1 MAALILSFGGMGLFF
16 VGRLSGS
23 WLMNRMAAAKVLLYC
38 AIGGIVCMIFVI
50 VGSGV
55 PALVALILTYL
66 CEATMFPT
74 IFALS
79 LKGLSVSNTK
89 RGSSYLIMSI
99 VGGAIAPLL
108 MGMIGEN
115 NMAIGFFVPLVCF
128 IVVAAFAVKVIRK

>member
-1 MAALILSFGGMGLFF
+1 M
-16 VGRLSGS
+16 V
-23 WLMNRMAAAKVLLYC
+23 
-38 AIGGIVCMIFVI
+38 
-50 VGSGV
+50 
-55 PALVALILTYL
+55 
-66 CEATMFPT
+66 
-74 IFALS
+74 
-79 LKGLSVSNTK
+79 LSVSNTK